1 MPKRKVSPDEGRG
14 NNKEQKKLPI
24 KKTKKCEA
32 DEAILKCEA
41 GEAILK
47 SEKLNDGKLVRI
59 TLAKGWE
66 YVLKKVG
73 EDDPACYI
81 DWDFEN
87 LDRTVVNC
95 NQAIVNN
102 LPGAPP
108 PPVWLNLAGGAA
120 LTVPGLQAS
129 IMAHVQTQAG
139 GGGVIGKSLIAPN
152 TIPQYGCCG
161 IHFSHIGFDPF
172 FRAYAVCPIGR
183 HYCLADK
190 KAQTTGVAAPIPA
203 PPVGQG
209 VPVFA

>member
-24 KKTKKCEA
+24 KKTKKC
-32 DEAILKCEA
+32 DA

-47 SEKLNDGKLVRI
+47 SEKLNDGKSVRI

-87 LDRTVVNC
+87 LDRTVANC

-108 PPVWLNLAGGAA
+108 PPVW
-120 LTVPGLQAS
+120 
-129 IMAHVQTQAG
+129 
-139 GGGVIGKSLIAPN
+139 
-152 TIPQYGCCG
+152 Y
-161 IHFSHIGFDPF
+161 HFF
-172 FRAYAVCPIGR
+172 
-183 HYCLADK
+183 
-190 KAQTTGVAAPIPA
+190 
-203 PPVGQG
+203 PV
-209 VPVFA
+209 